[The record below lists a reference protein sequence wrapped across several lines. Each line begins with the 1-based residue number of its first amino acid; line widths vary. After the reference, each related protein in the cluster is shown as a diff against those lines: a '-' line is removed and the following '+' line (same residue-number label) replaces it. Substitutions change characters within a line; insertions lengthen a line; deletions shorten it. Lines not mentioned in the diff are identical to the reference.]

1 MTTQA
6 KAVIRASRPVLKR
19 NGVVRAGLFGSVARG
34 EASRSSDVD
43 FVVAFE
49 GRKSLLDLVRLKLD
63 LEDCLKRNVDVLT
76 YRSIHPLL
84 RKQIMQEHVKV
95 L

>member
-1 MTTQA
+1 MTALA
-6 KAVIRASRPVLKR
+6 KTVIKVSRPILRR

-34 EASRSSDVD
+34 EASRKSDVD
-43 FVVAFE
+43 FVVTFA
-49 GRKSLLDLVRLKLD
+49 GRKSLLDLVRLKFD
-63 LEDCLKRNVDVLT
+63 LEDCLKRKVDVLT

-84 RKQIMQEHVKV
+84 RAQIMREQMKV